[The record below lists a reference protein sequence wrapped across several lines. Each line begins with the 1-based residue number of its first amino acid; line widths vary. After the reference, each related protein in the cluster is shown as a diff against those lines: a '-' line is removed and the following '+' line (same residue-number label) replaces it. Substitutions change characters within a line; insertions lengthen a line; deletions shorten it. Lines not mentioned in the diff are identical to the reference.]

1 MSTITHPSFRLNFNL
16 LNSLLIS
23 RNQPADDRFNLF
35 WSSASR
41 YEKWS
46 STFSFNILA
55 ILVTVKLA
63 LGNIKYELKNIIDLM
78 GIVLFI
84 RTTSFNDIK
93 MKIALYI
100 DIRYSE
106 KKISEPRK
114 KSISLFLLWATFWSV
129 IRGTNRYF
137 PGQRRPCW
145 KIMKSE
151 MDSLLP
157 NDVLIIVMFT

>member
-16 LNSLLIS
+16 LNSLYLSVEIS
-23 RNQPADDRFNLF
+23 RLTPFQFILVVC
-35 WSSASR
+35 
-41 YEKWS
+41 
-46 STFSFNILA
+46 FNILA

-100 DIRYSE
+100 DIKYSE

-114 KSISLFLLWATFWSV
+114 KNRSACFCCERPSDQLYAVQNV
-129 IRGTNRYF
+129 IFQDKDDPVG
-137 PGQRRPCW
+137 
-145 KIMKSE
+145 KK
-151 MDSLLP
+151 
-157 NDVLIIVMFT
+157 